1 MELIV
6 ALILIELSKAIIQLI
21 WMIAY
26 TKKEGK

>member
-21 WMIAY
+21 WMIVY